1 MKIQEIGSQAPP
13 QRALSKSEIVSSSI
27 FSILSMDK
35 DICPQIST
43 DINIVKA
50 AKVGQWLGTNQPAS
64 VLLCPNCEDLI
75 NKHDLEDG
83 LTALKKFCSLLSQT
97 DEKDSSNREDFVR
110 ETIKLFQL
118 ICSEGFD
125 PGPIPDIDDSE
136 LILLAN
142 EIKQSINLLQHSNAD
157 QRNLGVL
164 QPSSEILP
172 TKLASNDIST
182 CENDDIDIWARDNVL
197 DADDQKSFAKYLEDV
212 TTRETE
218 TLSNNFQT
226 SLVDAIV
233 ADAKANIEK
242 MKADVDA
249 ALLDAQSSQEQLMS
263 YEDSIEK
270 KRKQRIQTLRDLK
283 EHCCTCDG
291 PHISKPPFS
300 HGKDYRHEP
309 NHTQQQSDDC
319 LHMRKLRADLK
330 SIDETLANYGKNHE
344 RYLLR
349 IERRKADAQSK
360 KEFMKDALSNSL
372 RLMEIASDEYSPD
385 VLPEVN
391 K

>member
-1 MKIQEIGSQAPP
+1 
-13 QRALSKSEIVSSSI
+13 
-27 FSILSMDK
+27 MDK

-118 ICSEGFD
+118 ICSAGVD